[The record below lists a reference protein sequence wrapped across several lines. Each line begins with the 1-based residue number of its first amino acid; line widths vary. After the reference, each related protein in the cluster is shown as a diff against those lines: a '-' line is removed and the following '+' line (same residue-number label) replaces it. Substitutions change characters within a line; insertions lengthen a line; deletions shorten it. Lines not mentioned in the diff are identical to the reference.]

1 LVGNP
6 GEQPSLN
13 CSEFSGLKAAGRGR
27 RGALA
32 CGLIGWE
39 DWRLRAQI
47 KSVFCALLGLAAAS
61 IASPANAQTTAYAV
75 GQGSP
80 NQIVLTIPVKASV
93 GGRCG
98 FKAGTAPS
106 GTYNQPNFD
115 VTGLNHDFVFELD
128 CTGPSRVAVVSTNG
142 GLKTAG
148 SVPAGY
154 TTLAPYTVALNL
166 VGSSATATDS
176 CLAATLVTGSTC
188 AFLGPAS
195 TSVGLRLA
203 ASSINQS
210 GSYLRVTAPP
220 YSAASPQLVAG
231 SYADTLTVTI
241 SASP

>member
-1 LVGNP
+1 M
-6 GEQPSLN
+6 
-13 CSEFSGLKAAGRGR
+13 
-27 RGALA
+27 
-32 CGLIGWE
+32 
-39 DWRLRAQI
+39 RLRSKHI
-47 KSVFCALLGLAAAS
+47 LAIVSAVSAVA
-61 IASPANAQTTAYAV
+61 IASPAAAQTTAYAV

-80 NQIVLTIPVKASV
+80 NQIALSIPVKASV

-142 GLKTAG
+142 GLKTG
-148 SVPAGY
+148 GTVPAGY

-166 VGSSATATDS
+166 VGSSTTATAN

-188 AFLGPAS
+188 SFLGPAS
-195 TSVGLRLA
+195 TTVGLRLA
-203 ASSINQS
+203 ASSLNQT

-220 YSAASPQLVAG
+220 YTAASPQLVAG